1 MALFQAPILTNGAT
15 HSAQQ
20 FRLLV
25 RDLSRGSEGVTQGDD
40 MKVTQRATPGAG
52 VSVSDGSAVIK
63 GRANA
68 WQGHY
73 AACNI
78 GTADVPIAS
87 TGSTARSDMVILR
100 VKDPDYEGSLNP
112 AEDQI
117 DYFDVLSNVSSSA
130 TAIPD
135 GSTGI
140 PLARID
146 LPANTS
152 VVTNAMIKDLR
163 SIANPRRDRNL
174 YTQSPISLSTLIGGT
189 TNVYSYFSS
198 APGINIAVPDWATSV
213 KIKMD
218 IAGFRLSDGYV
229 FGSLKANFG
238 SLLSMQPVVIDDDQG
253 STTRRMTAVVADTLT
268 LPTFYRSSTQL
279 LRPLFAG
286 GSFNAGKVSVDS
298 SSTFIFDVEFAE
310 APR

>member
-15 HSAQQ
+15 HPAQQ
-20 FRLLV
+20 FRMLV
-25 RDLSRGSEGVTQGDD
+25 RDLARGSEGITQGDD
-40 MKVTQRATPGAG
+40 MKVTQRSTPGAG

-87 TGSTARSDMVILR
+87 TGGTARSDMVILR

-112 AEDQI
+112 ATAQI
-117 DYFDVLSNVSSSA
+117 DYFDVISNVSSSA
-130 TAIPD
+130 TVIPD

-152 VVTNAMIKDLR
+152 VVTNAMITDIRK
-163 SIANPRRDRNL
+163 IANPRRDRTL
-174 YTQSPISLSTLIGGT
+174 YTQSPASLSNLITGVSSLYTAFT
-189 TNVYSYFSS
+189 T
-198 APGINIAVPDWATSV
+198 APGWNIAIPDWATSA
-213 KIKMD
+213 KIKID
-218 IAGFRLSDGYV
+218 IAGFRMSGGYI
-229 FGSLKANFG
+229 FGGLRGKVG
-238 SLLSMQPVVIDDDQG
+238 PLLTMQPVTIDDDQG
-253 STTRRMTAVVADTLT
+253 TSTRRMTAVVADTLT
-268 LPTFYRSSTQL
+268 IPSLFRGTTQL
-279 LRPLFAG
+279 LRAEFAG
-286 GSFNAGKVSVDS
+286 GTYNTGSASVDS
-298 SSTFIFDVEFAE
+298 STTFIADVEFEE